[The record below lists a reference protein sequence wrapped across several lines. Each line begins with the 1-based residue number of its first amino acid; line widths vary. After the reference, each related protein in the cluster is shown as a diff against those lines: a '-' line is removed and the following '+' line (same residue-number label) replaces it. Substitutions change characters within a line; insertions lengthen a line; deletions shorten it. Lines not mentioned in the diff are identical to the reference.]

1 MITWEGASA
10 GSIDFP
16 FWVGPPTRCRTRSFR
31 LVRRTRHGVVG
42 RIVTYDVT
50 TMRTTR

>member
-1 MITWEGASA
+1 MIQ
-10 GSIDFP
+10 FP
-16 FWVGPPTRCRTRSFR
+16 EWVVVTPCRTRSFR

-42 RIVTYDVT
+42 RTVTYDVT